1 MHPDAS
7 EQPARGPGPNASDL
21 SWQRASPFSLEP
33 GHRPPAPTTTSC
45 RSTTRRLPGRACG
58 ATAPTS
64 ATTGSILPVTPSLAV
79 SPPASASGASQA
91 CPQAASAGDSIP
103 FVDPALTAPEAPIHW
118 LTEPGTPTLHA
129 LARKAPS
136 AALADVA
143 LVDFPC
149 IRQVVIGPDHVEHL
163 LIRNSNRSLTIRLTG
178 HRASQ
183 GPVCLTFHVPARSAK
198 DTAARLAWYPDL
210 LAMKPRWIKRTRRQL
225 LVRDALIA
233 VDGRDAGAS
242 HREVA
247 EVSVG
252 RKRVREEWSARGGW
266 LKERMRRALAVGEA
280 LCDGGHWKYIER
292 ACRFAS

>member
-1 MHPDAS
+1 M
-7 EQPARGPGPNASDL
+7 
-21 SWQRASPFSLEP
+21 
-33 GHRPPAPTTTSC
+33 
-45 RSTTRRLPGRACG
+45 
-58 ATAPTS
+58 
-64 ATTGSILPVTPSLAV
+64 
-79 SPPASASGASQA
+79 
-91 CPQAASAGDSIP
+91 
-103 FVDPALTAPEAPIHW
+103 
-118 LTEPGTPTLHA
+118 LHA

-143 LVDFPC
+143 LVDCPC
-149 IRQVVIGPDHVEHL
+149 IRQVVIGPGHVEYL
-163 LIRNSNRSLTIRLTG
+163 LVRTSKRSLSVQLTG

-183 GPVCLTFHVPARSAK
+183 SPVCLTFHVPARSAE
-198 DTAARLAWYPDL
+198 DAAAHLTWYHDL
-210 LAMKPRWIKRTRRQL
+210 MATKPRWIKRTRDQL

-233 VDGRDAGAS
+233 VDGRNAGAS

-252 RKRVREEWSARGGW
+252 RKRVREEWSSRGGW

>member
-1 MHPDAS
+1 MALID
-7 EQPARGPGPNASDL
+7 
-21 SWQRASPFSLEP
+21 
-33 GHRPPAPTTTSC
+33 
-45 RSTTRRLPGRACG
+45 
-58 ATAPTS
+58 
-64 ATTGSILPVTPSLAV
+64 
-79 SPPASASGASQA
+79 
-91 CPQAASAGDSIP
+91 CPC
-103 FVDPALTAPEAPIHW
+103 V
-118 LTEPGTPTLHA
+118 
-129 LARKAPS
+129 
-136 AALADVA
+136 
-143 LVDFPC
+143 
-149 IRQVVIGPDHVEHL
+149 RQVVIGPEHAEYL
-163 LIRNSNRSLTIRLTG
+163 LIRTWKRSLTIRLTG

-198 DTAARLAWYPDL
+198 GAADRLSWYLDL
-210 LAMKPRWIKRTRRQL
+210 MAMKPRRINRTRSQL

-266 LKERMRRALAVGEA
+266 LKERVRRALAVGEA

>member
-1 MHPDAS
+1 
-7 EQPARGPGPNASDL
+7 
-21 SWQRASPFSLEP
+21 
-33 GHRPPAPTTTSC
+33 
-45 RSTTRRLPGRACG
+45 
-58 ATAPTS
+58 
-64 ATTGSILPVTPSLAV
+64 
-79 SPPASASGASQA
+79 
-91 CPQAASAGDSIP
+91 
-103 FVDPALTAPEAPIHW
+103 
-118 LTEPGTPTLHA
+118 
-129 LARKAPS
+129 
-136 AALADVA
+136 VA
-143 LVDFPC
+143 LIDCPC

-163 LIRNSNRSLTIRLTG
+163 LVRTSKRSLTVRLTG

-198 DTAARLAWYPDL
+198 HAAAYLASYRDL
-210 LAMKPRWIKRTRRQL
+210 LAMKPRWLKRTRRQL

-247 EVSVG
+247 EVSIG

-266 LKERMRRALAVGEA
+266 LKERMRRALAVGEE